1 MTEHQYCAYTTDTA
15 TIRLAYAL
23 IQQHDLRFEAHLART
38 RFWVPADSE
47 LNTYCAL
54 RFKCIDHETD
64 HALGI

>member
-1 MTEHQYCAYTTDTA
+1 MMFISNGIVVKNPTCGELD
-15 TIRLAYAL
+15 I
-23 IQQHDLRFEAHLART
+23 HDLRFEAHLART